1 MLFLCQLIPRMSTFD
16 GKSIHLYDMT
26 KNYGNV
32 NNFIGER
39 FFNKVFFLEYYQYND
54 KFQGHPL
61 RIGLVYRK

>member
-39 FFNKVFFLEYYQYND
+39 FFNTVFFWSTTNIMINFKD
-54 KFQGHPL
+54 TH
-61 RIGLVYRK
+61 